1 MLYSSD
7 SRRVAGT
14 APLPPASAGGD
25 CLNPTCLA
33 LARPGTTRSTPS
45 LAPRPAPS
53 ELALLLTLAAVQF
66 THIVDF
72 MIIMPLGPQ
81 LMRLLDVGPRE
92 FSLLV
97 AAYTFAAAAS
107 GFVAAFWIDRFDHKR
122 VLLVL
127 YAGFIVATALCGLA
141 PNYPLLLAARI
152 AAGTFGGVMGG
163 LVLAIVADL
172 VPFARRATA
181 TGVVATSFS
190 LAAVAGVPA
199 GLWIA
204 ANSTWR
210 MPFLALAAASIVVAV
225 AAARVLPPISGHL
238 EHAVRRRPVEQLRAI
253 FGEPNHLRTFAFT
266 VVLMFAGFT
275 VIPFIAPY
283 NVANVGLAEIDLPI
297 MYFAG
302 GLATLVSSP
311 IIGRLADRYGKKRV
325 FTIVAILSV
334 APILITTH
342 LPAVSL
348 AVVVGCAVL
357 FFVLVTGRFGP
368 GMALISG
375 SAEPRL
381 RGSFMS
387 FNASIQQ
394 LGAGFAAMT
403 AGLIIG
409 RAPDGALTHY
419 GVVGWIAAACTLL
432 AIWLANRI
440 RIVDDAP
447 GAGERA
453 TTRAPRAAD
462 VAPPGANG

>member
-1 MLYSSD
+1 M
-7 SRRVAGT
+7 
-14 APLPPASAGGD
+14 
-25 CLNPTCLA
+25 
-33 LARPGTTRSTPS
+33 
-45 LAPRPAPS
+45 
-53 ELALLLTLAAVQF
+53 LLTLAAVQF

-81 LMRLLDVGPRE
+81 LMRILAVGPRE

-97 AAYTFAAAAS
+97 SAYTFAAAAS
-107 GFVAAFWIDRFDHKR
+107 GFIAAFWIDRFDHKR
-122 VLLVL
+122 VLLAL
-127 YAGFIVATALCGLA
+127 YAGFVVATALCGLA
-141 PNYPLLLAARI
+141 PNYALLLSARI
-152 AAGTFGGVMGG
+152 VAGTFGGVIGG

-181 TGVVATSFS
+181 TGIVATSFS

-210 MPFLALAAASIVVAV
+210 MPFLVLAALSVVVAI
-225 AAARVLPPISGHL
+225 AAARVLPPLSGHL
-238 EHAVRRRPVEQLRAI
+238 AHAVRRRPAAQLRAI

-275 VIPFIAPY
+275 VIPFIAAY
-283 NVANVGLAEIDLPI
+283 NVANVGIAEIDLPI

-302 GLATLVSSP
+302 GLATLVTSP
-311 IIGRLADRYGKKRV
+311 MIGRLADRYGKKRV
-325 FTIVAILSV
+325 FAIVGILSI

-342 LPAVSL
+342 LPPVSL
-348 AVVVGCAVL
+348 PIVVACAVL
-357 FFVLVTGRFGP
+357 SFVFVTGRFGP

-375 SAEPRL
+375 SAEARL

-394 LGAGFAAMT
+394 LGSGLAVMT
-403 AGLIIG
+403 AGLVIG
-409 RAPDGALTHY
+409 RGPDGTLTHY
-419 GVVGWIAAACTLL
+419 GVVGWIAAACTLV
-432 AIWLANRI
+432 AIWLAQRI

-447 GAGERA
+447 RTAAASGARA
-453 TTRAPRAAD
+453 AKAAD